1 MPRSTIQR
9 LARPRAPWRLDMK
22 TPILALTLIA
32 ASILTTPAWAGS
44 ALNPEVTDAASDAPG
59 SVDITSAW
67 FSSTATDLVVTI
79 KVADLSQSSPALDN
93 EGALHNTYRVEFVV
107 ASTGARYFL
116 EAQIHFVDTETLAGE
131 STLRVGTPV
140 AFNVGTQF
148 AGGRMGSSATS
159 IAGTVSVDAAAGTI
173 KVTTAKGSTFPAGAS
188 LTQIS
193 VMTYQNG
200 SPYEVDNGLSAFIGG
215 ARVQKDGAVGSRAFT
230 VI

>member
-1 MPRSTIQR
+1 
-9 LARPRAPWRLDMK
+9 MK

-32 ASILTTPAWAGS
+32 ASILATPAWAGS
-44 ALNPEVTDAASDAPG
+44 ALSPEVSDAAGDAPG
-59 SVDITSAW
+59 SVDITAGW
-67 FSSTATDLVVTI
+67 FSSTPKDLVFTV
-79 KVADLSQSSPALDN
+79 KVADLSQSSPLLDN
-93 EGALHNTYRVEFVV
+93 EGALHNIYRVEFVV
-107 ASTGARYFL
+107 AATGVRYFL
-116 EAQIHFVDTETLAGE
+116 EGQIHFVDTETLAGE

-159 IAGTVSVDAAAGTI
+159 ISGTVSVDAAAGTI
-173 KVTTAKGSTFPAGAS
+173 TVTTPKGTTFPAGAS

-193 VMTYQNG
+193 VTTHQNG

-215 ARVQKDGAVGSRAFT
+215 ARVQKDSAVGSRAFT